1 MPLYNFRATSYFK
14 GFIINAF
21 ISALISAI
29 IIELRYSY
37 ESKGT
42 FKWLYEK
49 LIPPGKYPGDP
60 RKKII
65 ITFFNGFIISMFVY
79 ILFYFITGF
88 GGGFI
93 VPKDKINFW

>member
-1 MPLYNFRATSYFK
+1 MPLYKFRATSYFK

-29 IIELRYSY
+29 IIELRVSY
-37 ESKGT
+37 ESKGK
-42 FKWLYEK
+42 FKWLYENV
-49 LIPPGKYPGDP
+49 IPPERYPGDP
-60 RKKII
+60 RKKVVV
-65 ITFFNGFIISMFVY
+65 TFFNGFMVYMFVY

-93 VPKDKINFW
+93 IPKHKINFW